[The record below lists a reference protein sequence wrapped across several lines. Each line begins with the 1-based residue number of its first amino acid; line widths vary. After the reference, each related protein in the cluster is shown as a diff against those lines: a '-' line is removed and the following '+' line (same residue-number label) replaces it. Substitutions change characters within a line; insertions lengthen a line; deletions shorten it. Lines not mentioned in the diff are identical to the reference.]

1 MFERVLGES
10 LEDEDF
16 DFAPLIAKA
25 RSRLGYRIS
34 QEAEIPTSL
43 IVDNRSHPAFTI
55 LDIDTPDR
63 IGLLYDLFDAFERL
77 ELNLELARIT
87 TEKGV
92 AMDTFY
98 LTRETDGGKVVSE
111 REIRKLQR
119 TLHEAAVSGRNSGK

>member
-1 MFERVLGES
+1 LVALRERRHDLLARLAALRVVALG
-10 LEDEDF
+10 
-16 DFAPLIAKA
+16 PLD
-25 RSRLGYRIS
+25 LG
-34 QEAEIPTSL
+34 
-43 IVDNRSHPAFTI
+43 
-55 LDIDTPDR
+55 
-63 IGLLYDLFDAFERL
+63 DLFDAFERL

-119 TLHEAAVSGRNSGK
+119 TLHEAAVSGRNPGK